1 MVDEINFFFVF
12 FNLSAKIRIEV
23 VYLTHCIVNIV
34 ENIWSLMFFYW
45 ILGILSRLLGS
56 RHLSYLSG
64 FRYGILNILSRL
76 LSGSRY
82 FPFMALRS
90 FLFLWYFFHL
100 ILYWHRTLYI
110 FLRIA
115 IKSHLFF
122 RWGIFNFSAAPTAAP
137 AAPTFLQ
144 YKCYY
149 FIN

>member
-1 MVDEINFFFVF
+1 MVDEINFFFGF
-12 FNLSAKIRIEV
+12 FNLSSKILIEV

-45 ILGILSRLLGS
+45 ILGILSRLLGN

-76 LSGSRY
+76 LSGPR
-82 FPFMALRS
+82 
-90 FLFLWYFFHL
+90 
-100 ILYWHRTLYI
+100 LYWHRTLYI

-122 RWGIFNFSAAPTAAP
+122 RWGIFNFSAAPTP
-137 AAPTFLQ
+137 APTFLQ
-144 YKCYY
+144 YECYY